1 MARAKRT
8 TPGADDKFDAY
19 LRGRFAELKRELD
32 TQITAGQ
39 PKAGVLHKFSPRGGL
54 SARGGWTVGI
64 AALLLTAVSVPLV
77 MQLNQQNE
85 QVRTAAV
92 TLEQPSAPAARENK
106 PAEAEDEETA
116 DPKPLADKAGRKQQA
131 SRTERLEKDS
141 ADTKE
146 SGLAF
151 KKRAQPT
158 IPLDDKPDRAAS
170 SEEAIP
176 QVARAAPAPAATR
189 AAAAEAPAMEQAKGE
204 SRADEFAA
212 SGAPAM
218 PEAKTRSA
226 PVNDAQF
233 RLKKAELAEIEKN
246 EMEQLWKEY
255 EKNPALFT
263 KDKKKTERLKLLL
276 ARHDTRSR
284 SRRMLTQ

>member
-1 MARAKRT
+1 MAKAKRT
-8 TPGADDKFDAY
+8 TPGTDDKFDAY
-19 LRGRFAELKRELD
+19 LRERFAELKRELD
-32 TQITAGQ
+32 LQLAARQ
-39 PKAGVLHKFSPRGGL
+39 PKAGVLHRFTPRGGL

-77 MQLNQQNE
+77 MQLNQQRE
-85 QVRTAAV
+85 QMRAA
-92 TLEQPSAPAARENK
+92 TTILEQPSAPAARESNT
-106 PAEAEDEETA
+106 AEAADEETA
-116 DPKPLADKAGRKQQA
+116 GPKPLAGKTGRKQQVR
-131 SRTERLEKDS
+131 RTERIEKDS
-141 ADTKE
+141 ADTQD

-151 KKRAQPT
+151 MKRAQPT
-158 IPLDDKPDRAAS
+158 RALEDKADRTAD
-170 SEEAIP
+170 SEGTMPKI
-176 QVARAAPAPAATR
+176 ARAAPAPAATR
-189 AAAAEAPAMEQAKGE
+189 AAAAEAPAMEQAE

-218 PEAKTRSA
+218 PEPKTRSA
-226 PVNDAQF
+226 PVNDAQY
-233 RLKKAELAEIEKN
+233 RLKQAELAEIEKA

-284 SRRMLTQ
+284 ARRMLAE

>member
-1 MARAKRT
+1 LAKAKRT
-8 TPGADDKFDAY
+8 PPAAEDKFDAY
-19 LRGRFAELKRELD
+19 LRDRFAELKRELD
-32 TQITAGQ
+32 AQISAGQ
-39 PKAGVLHKFSPRGGL
+39 PRAGVLQKFTPRGGF
-54 SARGGWTVGI
+54 SPRGGWTVGI
-64 AALLLTAVSVPLV
+64 AALLLTAISVPLV
-77 MQLNQQNE
+77 MQLNQQRE
-85 QVRTAAV
+85 QMRNAAV
-92 TLEQPSAPAARENK
+92 TLEQPSTPATRENK

-116 DPKPLADKAGRKQQA
+116 SPKTLARKDTGKRA
-131 SRTERLEKDS
+131 AEKTERFEKDS
-141 ADTKE
+141 SDSEK

-158 IPLDDKPDRAAS
+158 IALEDKSERAAE
-170 SEEAIP
+170 SEKAMP
-176 QVARAAPAPAATR
+176 QIARAAPAPAATR

-212 SGAPAM
+212 SAAPAM

-233 RLKKAELAEIEKN
+233 RLKKAELVEIEKN

-255 EKNPALFT
+255 EKNPEVFS

-276 ARHDTRSR
+276 ARHDTKSR
-284 SRRMLTQ
+284 ARRMLTQ

>member
-1 MARAKRT
+1 MAKAKRT
-8 TPGADDKFDAY
+8 TPGTDDKFDAY
-19 LRGRFAELKRELD
+19 LRDRFAELKCELD
-32 TQITAGQ
+32 AQITAGQ
-39 PKAGVLHKFSPRGGL
+39 PRAGVLQKFAPRGGL
-54 SARGGWTVGI
+54 YGRGGWTVGI

-77 MQLNQQNE
+77 MQMNQQRE
-85 QVRTAAV
+85 QMRTATT
-92 TLEQPSAPAARENK
+92 TLEQPSAPAARESK

-116 DPKPLADKAGRKQQA
+116 DPKPLAGKAGRKQQA
-131 SRTERLEKDS
+131 SRTERLDKDS

-158 IPLDDKPDRAAS
+158 IALEDRPDRAAD
-170 SEEAIP
+170 SEETMP
-176 QVARAAPAPAATR
+176 KVARAAPAPAATR

-218 PEAKTRSA
+218 AEAKTRSA

-233 RLKKAELAEIEKN
+233 RLKKAELAEIEKA

-255 EKNPALFT
+255 EKNPGQFS

-284 SRRMLTQ
+284 ARRMLTQ